1 MGNLNVVCCIT
12 TMIQQKQDK
21 KEGAKYASKHTS
33 NTLCCTLI
41 ISARNTEKEKTIL
54 FESRLLLG

>member
-1 MGNLNVVCCIT
+1 
-12 TMIQQKQDK
+12 MIQQKQDK